1 MNKIGIDLGGT
12 KIEGILV
19 DETFETIERK
29 RIPTNQND
37 GYDSILQSIKNLILE
52 LTHGSDEKFSI
63 GICTPGALSLNSGLI
78 KNSNTQCLIGK
89 DLRNDLQNILDHD
102 ILIENDANCFALAE
116 ARLGAGKNSNIVFG
130 VIMGTGVGGGII
142 IDGKIHHGRTNIAGE
157 WGHHCLHDE
166 GNGCY
171 CGNRGCVETYI
182 SGPALEK
189 NWLQLSGITQSL
201 PEIIQ
206 NITNPNFNNWK
217 KTFLNDFG
225 EEFKIL
231 HQQLNQPNQTLLP
244 GRTGFR
250 CTTPDYLPMAGPLI
264 DEVAFD
270 SDFTAI
276 RKNLARYPRQ
286 QAKFHSGLY
295 LNIGHGS
302 RGLTSAPLCAELVA
316 SYICNENFP
325 MAKDHAEA
333 LLPARF
339 LIREM
344 VRNKR

>member
-29 RIPTNQND
+29 RIPTNQDD
-37 GYDSILQSIKNLILE
+37 GYNSILQSIKNLILE
-52 LTHGSDEKFSI
+52 LTHESDEKFSI

-89 DLRNDLQNILDHD
+89 DLRNDLQNILHHD

-116 ARLGAGKNSNIVFG
+116 ARLGAGKNSNLIFG
-130 VIMGTGVGGGII
+130 VIIGTGVGGGII

-166 GNGCY
+166 GNSCY

-189 NWLQLSGITQSL
+189 NWSQLSNLNQSL

-206 NITNPNFNNWK
+206 NTDNPNFVNWK
-217 KTFLNDFG
+217 KTFLNNFGLSLANVIDILDPDMIVLGGGVSNIDFLYDEG
-225 EEFKIL
+225 KNFVYEKVFSDTIDTPIVKNNL
-231 HQQLNQPNQTLLP
+231 GDSAGVFGACLL
-244 GRTGFR
+244 
-250 CTTPDYLPMAGPLI
+250 
-264 DEVAFD
+264 
-270 SDFTAI
+270 
-276 RKNLARYPRQ
+276 
-286 QAKFHSGLY
+286 
-295 LNIGHGS
+295 
-302 RGLTSAPLCAELVA
+302 
-316 SYICNENFP
+316 
-325 MAKDHAEA
+325 
-333 LLPARF
+333 
-339 LIREM
+339 
-344 VRNKR
+344 

>member
-19 DETFETIERK
+19 DETFETIEKK
-29 RIPTNQND
+29 RIPTNQDN
-37 GYDSILQSIKNLILE
+37 GYDSILDSIKNLILE
-52 LTHGSDEKFSI
+52 LTRESDEKFSI

-89 DLRNDLQNILDHD
+89 DLRNDLQNILHHD
-102 ILIENDANCFALAE
+102 VSIENDANCFALAE

-166 GNGCY
+166 GNNCY

-189 NWLQLSGITQSL
+189 NWSQLSNLNQSL

-206 NITNPNFNNWK
+206 NTDNPNFVNWK
-217 KTFLNDFG
+217 KTFLDNFGLSLANVIDILDPDMIILGGGVSNIDF
-225 EEFKIL
+225 L
-231 HQQLNQPNQTLLP
+231 
-244 GRTGFR
+244 
-250 CTTPDYLPMAGPLI
+250 Y
-264 DEVAFD
+264 DEG
-270 SDFTAI
+270 
-276 RKNLARYPRQ
+276 KNLVYEKVFSDTIDTPIV
-286 QAKFHSGLY
+286 KNNLGD
-295 LNIGHGS
+295 
-302 RGLTSAPLCAELVA
+302 SAGVFGAC
-316 SYICNENFP
+316 
-325 MAKDHAEA
+325 
-333 LLPARF
+333 LL
-339 LIREM
+339 
-344 VRNKR
+344 

>member
-52 LTHGSDEKFSI
+52 LTHESDEKFSI

-89 DLRNDLQNILDHD
+89 DLRNDLQNILHHD
-102 ILIENDANCFALAE
+102 VLIENDANCFALAE

-166 GNGCY
+166 GNSCY

-189 NWLQLSGITQSL
+189 NWSQLSSLNQSL

-206 NITNPNFNNWK
+206 NTDNPNFVNWK
-217 KTFLNDFG
+217 KTFLNNFGLSLANVIDILDPDMIVLGGGVSNIDFLYDEG
-225 EEFKIL
+225 KNFVYEKVFSDTIDTPIVKNKL
-231 HQQLNQPNQTLLP
+231 GDSAGVFGACLL
-244 GRTGFR
+244 
-250 CTTPDYLPMAGPLI
+250 
-264 DEVAFD
+264 
-270 SDFTAI
+270 
-276 RKNLARYPRQ
+276 
-286 QAKFHSGLY
+286 
-295 LNIGHGS
+295 
-302 RGLTSAPLCAELVA
+302 
-316 SYICNENFP
+316 
-325 MAKDHAEA
+325 
-333 LLPARF
+333 
-339 LIREM
+339 
-344 VRNKR
+344 